1 MHNEQCAV
9 YSSKQLSGKQ
19 LSGLQAGEYSCMRAN
34 CAQLLIVQLYYV
46 WMSILKSFNFTIL
59 WPILHLWNQKE
70 NWWFCMR

>member
-34 CAQLLIVQLYYV
+34 MHILPVYALKFELLKFSAALETQGGQIQ
-46 WMSILKSFNFTIL
+46 
-59 WPILHLWNQKE
+59 HLWVRPLC
-70 NWWFCMR
+70 F